1 MIVHKFKINW
11 LRPHWLIIWQIA
23 MLAVTGTMQ
32 AQGDTELVLRFRES
46 PAVTGNLVRLGD
58 LIEIRGDVAEAKKL
72 ADIALV
78 PRPEAGTELRWKKED
93 ILQQLQLRNYSLE
106 RFRWIGTTETVL
118 RSSGPAVADRLKR
131 SPDLT
136 PAFATDR
143 SFIQAERNLAEVVN
157 AYLTTKSSNLVGAK
171 FQFQV
176 PKEYIDLFYQRR
188 NIKAVGGG
196 VEPWTGEQQFT
207 IRVLNKNELIDI
219 PVNAFVT
226 PPVAVVVASAP
237 LRRGDIVEIEDLRL
251 QVVAQTANQLAGEKY
266 FSDPAELL
274 GKQLKRAMSS
284 GQAIR
289 EEDVGP
295 PIVIEKN
302 RLVTVQVVMGG
313 VTVSAAGRAI
323 TEGAIGDLIQVETI
337 GLSSRKKLNAQ
348 VIDSDNVQV
357 IAAGMSSVRR

>member
-1 MIVHKFKINW
+1 MIATKIKFIQLRTPGLLFW
-11 LRPHWLIIWQIA
+11 LGLI
-23 MLAVTGTMQ
+23 LAVAGTLQ
-32 AQGDTELVLRFRES
+32 AQGERELVLRFRES

-58 LIEIRGDVAEAKKL
+58 LIEIRGDDAEAKKL

-78 PRPEAGTELRWKKED
+78 PRPEPGTELRWKKED
-93 ILQQLQLRNYSLE
+93 ILQQLQFRNYSIE

-143 SFIQAERNLAEVVN
+143 SFIQAERNLTEVLN

-196 VEPWTGEQQFT
+196 AEPWVGEQQFT
-207 IRVLNKNELIDI
+207 VRVLNKNEMVDI
-219 PVNAFVT
+219 PVNVVVA
-226 PPVAVVVASAP
+226 PPVAVVVANTA
-237 LRRGDIVEIEDLRL
+237 LRRGDIIEIEDLRL
-251 QVVAQTANQLAGEKY
+251 QVINETANQLGDEKY

-323 TEGAIGDLIQVETI
+323 TEGAIGDLIQVETV